1 MSNDLVDNKIK
12 TRQVNLSVTG
22 MTCSSCVGSVEKS
35 LNKIVGVRA
44 AVNLA
49 MESAHIIAPLNIS
62 EKDLIQAIK
71 SAGYEA
77 SAFKGER
84 ESFEKSNHLGI
95 RLLTTFIFTV
105 PIIAI
110 SMIHSWHKD
119 LDKSLLSL
127 IDYANDFLATFAP
140 SFTIN
145 YPIAS
150 ISIWLVI
157 LLSMCV
163 VLVLAW
169 PIHRAALKNIASPT
183 MDTLVSLGS
192 LIALGWSVYSLATYT
207 SADGMPNVYAE
218 VSATVIFFV
227 MLGRYLEHRAKRK
240 AGSALAELFKLSA
253 GEVEVQG
260 VNGNIVIPIDQLQVG
275 DVFVVKPGDRIATD
289 GQVISGY
296 STINNAFLTGEVTPI
311 EVGVDDLVFAG
322 SINNNGNI
330 LVKATRIGSDT
341 ELARITRMVLA
352 AQSEK
357 APAQQL
363 ADRISKVF
371 VPSVLLLSII
381 TFIAWYFTGAE
392 LVKSVTAAVAVL
404 VIACPCALGLATPIA
419 LMVATGKAAKSG
431 IVLRSPRSIEKAV
444 GITDAVFDKTGT
456 ITTGQMVLLEMTL
469 INNPLSTDSTA
480 LST

>member
-84 ESFEKSNHLGI
+84 ESFDKSNHLGI
-95 RLLTTFIFTV
+95 RLLITFIFTV

-110 SMIHSWHKD
+110 SMIHSWHKE
-119 LDKSLLSL
+119 LEKSLLSL
-127 IDYANDFLATFAP
+127 IDNANDFLATFAT

-218 VSATVIFFV
+218 VSASVIFFV
-227 MLGRYLEHRAKRK
+227 MLGR
-240 AGSALAELFKLSA
+240 
-253 GEVEVQG
+253 
-260 VNGNIVIPIDQLQVG
+260 
-275 DVFVVKPGDRIATD
+275 
-289 GQVISGY
+289 
-296 STINNAFLTGEVTPI
+296 
-311 EVGVDDLVFAG
+311 
-322 SINNNGNI
+322 
-330 LVKATRIGSDT
+330 
-341 ELARITRMVLA
+341 
-352 AQSEK
+352 
-357 APAQQL
+357 
-363 ADRISKVF
+363 
-371 VPSVLLLSII
+371 
-381 TFIAWYFTGAE
+381 
-392 LVKSVTAAVAVL
+392 
-404 VIACPCALGLATPIA
+404 
-419 LMVATGKAAKSG
+419 
-431 IVLRSPRSIEKAV
+431 
-444 GITDAVFDKTGT
+444 
-456 ITTGQMVLLEMTL
+456 
-469 INNPLSTDSTA
+469 
-480 LST
+480 